1 MCLRPAGH
9 DWTEHVPVSLDE
21 REAVHPTYST
31 HPNGDGHSG
40 VDHAAIDHNG
50 QPESVD
56 ATALFFDELA
66 ADPHDDAIAMPA
78 RRHAS
83 DADQPPAGM
92 TKFPAGGSGRH
103 ARRPAGAPEP
113 QETDVFAG
121 AEPAVEAESPHLFD
135 SEFAL
140 TDSGDWDGG
149 LESGTTILQAPPR
162 RSAERELR
170 RKRRRRR
177 MLLAIVVVIVL
188 VLAAAGWVGYKS
200 FSPKPVADWTGAGTG
215 EVTIQVHQGDGAA
228 AIGST
233 LLHADV
239 VRSVEAY
246 TRASAA
252 NSKSADIAPGVYQ
265 VRHHMSGTAAV
276 DRLLDPAAHIV
287 AKVTVPEGTI
297 EKDIITRLAT
307 ALKVPESTVAAA
319 AANIPNLGLPDG
331 YAPAAGSLTSAEGFL
346 YPDTYALDP
355 GSTPT
360 AALQLMASEF
370 TTEDRTIGF
379 ADGAKKI
386 NLTPYQALII
396 ASIAQAEV
404 KFDSD
409 AAKVSRVIL
418 NRMAANMPLQID
430 ATSVYG
436 AKIQGLDPTKVDYA
450 TIASPYNTYTHSG
463 LPPTPIGNPGENV
476 LKAAITPDDGD
487 WLYYVNADA
496 AGHLFFTNDV
506 NAFEAAVAQCRTQ
519 NWGCG

>member
-1 MCLRPAGH
+1 M
-9 DWTEHVPVSLDE
+9 SLDE

-31 HPNGDGHSG
+31 HSDDGYNG
-40 VDHAAIDHNG
+40 VDHGAADQYG
-50 QPESVD
+50 EPESVD
-56 ATALFFDELA
+56 ATALFFDELG
-66 ADPHDDAIAMPA
+66 ADPHDEAFPMPA
-78 RRHAS
+78 QGRAS
-83 DADQPPAGM
+83 SADQAPAGM
-92 TKFPAGGSGRH
+92 TNFPAGGSGRH
-103 ARRPAGAPEP
+103 ARRPAGAPQPHEIGVAP
-113 QETDVFAG
+113 GVESG
-121 AEPAVEAESPHLFD
+121 AHAESSHLFD

-140 TDSGDWDGG
+140 ADSDQWGG
-149 LESGTTILQAPPR
+149 ALESPTTILQVPPR

-170 RKRRRRR
+170 RKHRRRR

-188 VLAAAGWVGYKS
+188 VLAAAGWVGYQS

-215 EVTIQVHQGDGAA
+215 EVTVTVHPGDGAA
-228 AIGST
+228 AIGTT

-252 NSKSADIAPGVYQ
+252 NSKSADIAAGVYQ
-265 VRHHMSGTAAV
+265 VRHHMSGAAAV
-276 DRLLDPAAHIV
+276 SRLLDPAAHIV
-287 AKVTVPEGTI
+287 AKVTVPEGMI
-297 EKDIITRLAT
+297 EKDIVTRIAS
-307 ALKVPESTVAAA
+307 ALKVPESTVATAA
-319 AANIPNLGLPDG
+319 ADIPNLGLPDG
-331 YAPAAGSLTSAEGFL
+331 YAPATGSLTSAEGFL

-370 TTEDRTIGF
+370 TSEDRAIGF
-379 ADGAKKI
+379 ADAAKKI

-409 AAKVSRVIL
+409 AAKVARVIL

-430 ATSVYG
+430 ATSAYA

-450 TIASPYNTYTHSG
+450 TIDSPYNTYTHSG

-476 LKAAITPDDGD
+476 LKAAMTPDDGN

-506 NAFEAAVAQCRTQ
+506 NAFEAAVAQCRAQ